1 MAFILV
7 NEDRDTYIASN
18 DVYYLHKI
26 VSDSLPLFSKVFFVV
41 VVVVCFQSSVM
52 HMHFTAFLTVT
63 LSLLSDLLFCLQP
76 MS

>member
-7 NEDRDTYIASN
+7 NEDRDTYIANN

-26 VSDSLPLFSKVFFVV
+26 VSDSLPLFSKVFF